1 MAVGLSTVGF
11 RFKFVPVKGQLG
23 PVTLTWSAVAG
34 AREYEVEV
42 QPAEGSALRH
52 TVNATQW
59 QLPPLPAGRY
69 RWTVRA
75 LSGSQQSTAS
85 AEHLFELAEDQVK
98 LQVGKP
104 TWK

>member
-1 MAVGLSTVGF
+1 M
-11 RFKFVPVKGQLG
+11 KGQLG
-23 PVTLTWSAVAG
+23 PVTLTWSAVTG
-34 AREYEVEV
+34 AKEYEIEV

-75 LSGSQQSTAS
+75 LQRQSAIRPHPRSTS
-85 AEHLFELAEDQVK
+85 SSSPK
-98 LQVGKP
+98 IK
-104 TWK
+104 